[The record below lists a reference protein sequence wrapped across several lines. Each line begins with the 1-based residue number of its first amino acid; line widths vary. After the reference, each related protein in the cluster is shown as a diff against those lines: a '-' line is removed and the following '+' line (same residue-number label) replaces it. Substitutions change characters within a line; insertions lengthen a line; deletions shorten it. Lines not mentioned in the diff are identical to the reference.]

1 MASFQQLA
9 AELAITIVDGGVW
22 LPIGLALLLGFVLSR
37 VPLFQQ
43 TLVGTVGVPA
53 SAVARLFGDGVALVF
68 LWLLAHRAARELPS
82 DRAGRTFLRTILRP
96 LTTVILIFLGY
107 RTLWLQ
113 AAPAFG
119 SSGTIISHWLYVFGL
134 LGATAW
140 LTLAWVRNFGALTT
154 FLEGRAPNRES
165 TDLATVDEEQ
175 GDQALSDTAVSSKR
189 FDGTVALNHE
199 QARPTFGRYRIL
211 KELGRGAMG
220 VVYLGKDPTIHRF
233 VAIKTMRL
241 DQVDDP
247 DEVKGI
253 KERFFREAESTGRL
267 MHPNIVTIY
276 DAGEEEGV
284 GYIAMERVD
293 GMTLTS
299 WCRRGNLLP
308 VQRVVEIMAEVAE
321 ALDYAH
327 RQGVVHR
334 DIKPANIMVTTN
346 GTVKVMDFGI
356 ARITSSKK
364 TQTGTVMGSPSYM
377 SPEQVSGA
385 KVDGRSDI
393 FSLGVVLFE
402 LLTVTA
408 PFEAENV
415 SAVLFKIAHEPHPSV
430 RAVRPELPLSTE
442 PILNRALHKEPLNR
456 YQRARD
462 LAQDLRKRQQS
473 LSA

>member
-1 MASFQQLA
+1 MSRSWGWVGQYGMAIA
-9 AELAITIVDGGVW
+9 
-22 LPIGLALLLGFVLSR
+22 LALLLGLVLSG
-37 VPLFQQ
+37 VPLFQE
-43 TLVGTVGVPA
+43 TLVGAVGLPA
-53 SAVARLFGDGVALVF
+53 SAVARLLGDGVALVI
-68 LWLLAHRAARELPS
+68 LWLLAHRAARALPA

-96 LTTVILIFLGY
+96 LTTVILVLLGY
-107 RTLWLQ
+107 KTLALQ
-113 AAPAFG
+113 AASAFG
-119 SSGTIISHWLYVFGL
+119 SSGTIIAHWLYVFGL
-134 LGATAW
+134 LGATVW

-154 FLEGRAPNRES
+154 FLEGGVPNRKR
-165 TDLATVDEEQ
+165 TGLATNDEEPSEET
-175 GDQALSDTAVSSKR
+175 LPDTAVAKNRSDR
-189 FDGTVALNHE
+189 TLVLNHE
-199 QARPTFGRYRIL
+199 QARSTFGRYRIL

-241 DQVDDP
+241 DQVDEP
-247 DEVKGI
+247 DEVKNI

-284 GYIAMERVD
+284 GYIAMEHVD
-293 GMTLTS
+293 GTTLTG
-299 WCRRGNLLP
+299 WCRKGSLLP
-308 VQRVVEIMAEVAE
+308 VQRVTLITAEVAE

-346 GTVKVMDFGI
+346 GIVKVMDFGI

-364 TQTGTVMGSPSYM
+364 TQTGTIMGSPSYM

-402 LLTVTA
+402 LLTGTV
-408 PFEAENV
+408 PFDAENV
-415 SAVLFKIAHEPHPSV
+415 PAVLFKIAHEPHPSLK
-430 RAVRPELPLSTE
+430 AIRPELPSCAET
-442 PILNRALHKEPLNR
+442 ILNRALHKDPLNR
-456 YQRARD
+456 YHRARD
-462 LAQDLRKRQQS
+462 LAQDLRACPQS
-473 LSA
+473 LSV